1 MNTDW
6 TDSLAALRAT
16 LPGADEPADD
26 GQTAEEAS
34 DTSAT
39 GNRQLT
45 LCYERKQRR
54 GKPATIITGF
64 DCSDEQLSEI
74 ASKIKK
80 RLATG
85 GSARGGEI
93 LVQGDRREEIR
104 TLLADMGYKVK
115 G

>member
-1 MNTDW
+1 M
-6 TDSLAALRAT
+6 AAERNK
-16 LPGADEPADD
+16 GGFNEKI
-26 GQTAEEAS
+26 
-34 DTSAT
+34 
-39 GNRQLT
+39 RQPLDICHKT
-45 LCYERKQRR
+45 IYNFLCW
-54 GKPATIITGF
+54 
-64 DCSDEQLSEI
+64 EQLSEI

-93 LVQGDRREEIR
+93 LVQGDRREELR

>member
-16 LPGADEPADD
+16 LPGADEPATDTPTEE
-26 GQTAEEAS
+26 TA
-34 DTSAT
+34 DTAAP
-39 GNRQLT
+39 GNSQLT

-93 LVQGDRREEIR
+93 LVQGDRREELR

>member
-1 MNTDW
+1 MTTDW

-16 LPGADEPADD
+16 LPGADEAPAE
-26 GQTAEEAS
+26 QPETEATT
-34 DTSAT
+34 DSAPS

-45 LCYERKQRR
+45 ICYERKQRR
-54 GKPATIITGF
+54 GKPATIISGF
-64 DCSDEQLSEI
+64 DCSDDQLSDI
-74 ASKIKK
+74 ASKLKK

-93 LVQGDRREEIR
+93 LVQGDRREELR

>member
-85 GSARGGEI
+85 GSAAAERYSC
-93 LVQGDRREEIR
+93 RATAAKNSARCSPTWATR
-104 TLLADMGYKVK
+104 
-115 G
+115 